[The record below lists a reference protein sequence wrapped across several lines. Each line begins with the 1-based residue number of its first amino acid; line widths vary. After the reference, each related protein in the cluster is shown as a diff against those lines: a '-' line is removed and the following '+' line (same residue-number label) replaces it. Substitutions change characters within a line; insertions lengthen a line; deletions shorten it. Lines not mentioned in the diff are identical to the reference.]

1 MNRTRTFKY
10 AAIAFALAMLAHAC
24 AFADAVIVHVKL
36 LDIERHY
43 ESHWRDAYAEKLA
56 QTCKHVET
64 EKKVRG
70 GRADI
75 VTETYAIEI
84 DRAKKWHEAIGQA
97 VHYANELKKKPQIAL
112 FNYNALNKA
121 QRKALESVAKKR
133 RITIVALTA
142 E

>member
-1 MNRTRTFKY
+1 MKKL
-10 AAIAFALAMLAHAC
+10 ALAFFAICAFSIF
-24 AFADAVIVHVKL
+24 AFADISVVFVKL
-36 LDIERHY
+36 PDIEKHY
-43 ESHWRDAYAEKLA
+43 ESHWRDAYAAKLA
-56 QTCKHVET
+56 ETCASVET
-64 EKKVRG
+64 EKKLRG

-112 FNYNALNKA
+112 FNYGDLNDA

-133 RITIVALTA
+133 RITIIALTA